1 MTDSA
6 GPFGRPPL
14 QTGYPVKPAALIP
27 ARCLSGIATGL
38 IAVGSL
44 AACATTPNATGSAGT
59 ARAGAAVAP
68 VGAAKGAS
76 SRPGGDLGLSLPIE
90 SYLIRADQLDVLNK
104 AGSLLVSQCMASFG
118 FSYQQP
124 AAAAVAQPGQMA
136 RRYGIMDATAAS
148 QYGYHPAPGDGIR
161 PKPVTRQ
168 PDSATAGGT
177 LPAAQWLALTGRGV
191 SQAPA
196 APAAGVA
203 PTAKVNG
210 HPVPAGGCEGQSKQR
225 VLGDD
230 STAVASLQG
239 VVDQINDAGFVASQK
254 DPKVHAGIVQWS
266 ACMRARG
273 YTFTDPLAAVASAD
287 LNQAQPSKSEIAT
300 AMADVACKSQ
310 ADLIS
315 TWNKAEAGYENAQIK
330 KNAVTLNGYR
340 SRFTAHLQQAAK
352 TLSANGAK

>member
-1 MTDSA
+1 
-6 GPFGRPPL
+6 
-14 QTGYPVKPAALIP
+14 VKRAALIS

-44 AACATTPNATGSAGT
+44 AACATTPHDPDSAGA
-59 ARAGAAVAP
+59 ARAGAAIAP
-68 VGAAKGAS
+68 AGGAAKGAA

-104 AGSLLVSQCMASFG
+104 AGSLLVSQCMATFG
-118 FSYQQP
+118 FSYQERP
-124 AAAAVAQPGQMA
+124 AAAVAQPGQMA
-136 RRYGIMDATAAS
+136 RRYGIMDAAAAS

-168 PDSATAGGT
+168 AASATSGGT

-196 APAAGVA
+196 GPAVAPV

-225 VLGDD
+225 VLGED

-239 VVDQINDAGFVASQK
+239 VVDQINDAGFVVSQK
-254 DPKVHAGIVQWS
+254 DPQVHAGILKWS
-266 ACMRARG
+266 ACMRAKG
-273 YTFTDPLAAVASAD
+273 YTFADPLAAVASAD
-287 LNQAQPSKSEIAT
+287 LNQAQPSKPEIAT
-300 AMADVACKSQ
+300 AVADVACKSQ
-310 ADLIS
+310 TNLIS
-315 TWNKAEAGYENAQIK
+315 TWSKAEAGYENAQIK

-340 SRFTAHLQQAAK
+340 SRFTAHLQQATK